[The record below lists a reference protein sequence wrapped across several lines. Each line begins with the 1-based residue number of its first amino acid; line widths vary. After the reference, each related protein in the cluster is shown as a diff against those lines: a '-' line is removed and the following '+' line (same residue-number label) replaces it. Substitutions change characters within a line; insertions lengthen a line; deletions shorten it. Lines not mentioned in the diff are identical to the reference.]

1 MIRDDDHERACL
13 ICDEKC
19 WIFATTIIDVGYEMS
34 HYYKEIELFVCD
46 GDDIPCFIYV
56 NMCKKTKRLGC
67 EFFLECAHIFLLVGT

>member
-1 MIRDDDHERACL
+1 
-13 ICDEKC
+13 
-19 WIFATTIIDVGYEMS
+19 MS